1 MLPAG
6 IVLTGGAAQLAGLSE
21 LGREVLE
28 MPVRIAGPTGVGGL
42 VDNLMTPA
50 YSTAIGLLRWG
61 AAVTMA
67 GEPVRYDS
75 APAGGIIGRIRDA
88 LRNLF
93 P

>member
-1 MLPAG
+1 
-6 IVLTGGAAQLAGLSE
+6 
-21 LGREVLE
+21 
-28 MPVRIAGPTGVGGL
+28 
-42 VDNLMTPA
+42 
-50 YSTAIGLLRWG
+50 
-61 AAVTMA
+61 MA

>member
-1 MLPAG
+1 
-6 IVLTGGAAQLAGLSE
+6 
-21 LGREVLE
+21 
-28 MPVRIAGPTGVGGL
+28 
-42 VDNLMTPA
+42 
-50 YSTAIGLLRWG
+50 
-61 AAVTMA
+61 VTMA